1 MKLASYRFNNADS
14 FGIVTEQGII
24 DLPGRL
30 PSGESDLISLLEN
43 GIDQEVIQD
52 IITANDKFLALDA
65 VEFLPVIPNPG
76 AIFCMGM
83 NTHSHVEEISKVSGD
98 HRAPQKPS
106 LFMRMPRSQVGHNQP
121 LEKPNGSPL
130 FDYEGEIAIVIGK
143 LGRHISEDDALD
155 YVAGYACYN
164 DGSVR
169 DYQLHSHMFTSGK
182 NFPRSGSF
190 GPWLV
195 TPDEAGDPEEF
206 TLTTR
211 LNGDVMQQMTYDDL
225 VYNFKEIISYVS
237 EFTEL
242 HPGDVIVT
250 GSAAGSALFSQP
262 QRWLQVGDVI
272 EVEVPCIGTLS
283 NTVKMAEGM
292 NSAPVTRSDAKEVFM
307 EALTYAKNR

>member
-1 MKLASYRFNNADS
+1 MKIASYRLNNKDS
-14 FGIVTEQGII
+14 FGLVTEKGIVDLSSGFPNGAKDLKTLLEQGI
-24 DLPGRL
+24 DASVLQTL
-30 PSGESDLISLLEN
+30 A
-43 GIDQEVIQD
+43 
-52 IITANDKFLALDA
+52 ANARDYIALDQ

-83 NTHSHVEEISKVSGD
+83 NTHSHIEEISKVSGE
-98 HRAPQKPS
+98 HKTPQKPS
-106 LFMRMPRSQVGHNQP
+106 LFMRLPRTQVGHLHA

-143 LGRHISEDDALD
+143 LGRHISEDNALD

-195 TPDEAGDPEEF
+195 TADEAGAPEDF

-211 LNGDVMQQMTYDDL
+211 LNGEVVQKMDYSDL
-225 VYNFKEIISYVS
+225 VYSFKQIISYIS
-237 EFTEL
+237 EFSEL
-242 HPGDVIVT
+242 YPGDVIVT

-262 QRWLQVGDVI
+262 QRWLQVGDVV
-272 EVEVPCIGTLS
+272 EVEVSCVGTLK
-283 NTVKMAEGM
+283 NTVTMAEGI
-292 NSAPVTRSDAKEVFM
+292 NVAPVTRGDAKAVFM
-307 EALTYAKNR
+307 EALNYAKNR

>member
-1 MKLASYRFNNADS
+1 M
-14 FGIVTEQGII
+14 
-24 DLPGRL
+24 
-30 PSGESDLISLLEN
+30 
-43 GIDQEVIQD
+43 QD
-52 IITANDKFLALDA
+52 
-65 VEFLPVIPNPG
+65 
-76 AIFCMGM
+76 
-83 NTHSHVEEISKVSGD
+83 
-98 HRAPQKPS
+98 
-106 LFMRMPRSQVGHNQP
+106 

-143 LGRHISEDDALD
+143 LGRHIPEADALD

-195 TPDEAGDPEEF
+195 TPDEAGDPESF

-211 LNGDVMQQMTYDDL
+211 LNGDVMQQMPYADL
-225 VYNFKEIISYVS
+225 IYNFNEIISYVS

-262 QRWLQVGDVI
+262 QRWLQDGDVI
-272 EVEVPCIGTLS
+272 EIEVPSIGTLT
-283 NTVKMAEGM
+283 NTVEMAEGI
-292 NSAPVTRSDAKEVFM
+292 NIAPKTRSDAREVFM
-307 EALTYAKNR
+307 EALAYARNR